1 MSQAL
6 RAVLKQ
12 EGKPIIFISRTPN
25 KAEEHYATNEKEMLA
40 IVWALKSLR
49 NYLYETVILRIFTDH
64 QPLTYAMSNKNTN
77 SKLKRWKVILEEYN
91 YEIKYKPEST
101 NIVAN
106 ALSRPQKK
114 IEVNSMMSTKHSSDS
129 SSKNLIVLVE
139 APINLFKNQ
148 IYLLEGKVR
157 LG

>member
-40 IVWALKSLR
+40 IFGALKSLR
-49 NYLYETVILRIFTDH
+49 TAILRIFTDH

-77 SKLKRWKVILEEYN
+77 TKLKRWKVILEEYN

-101 NIVAN
+101 NIVADT
-106 ALSRPQKK
+106 LSRPQQK
-114 IEVNSMMSTKHSSDS
+114 IEANSMTSTKHSNDGFM
-129 SSKNLIVLVE
+129 KIGKFCENLE
-139 APINLFKNQ
+139 N
-148 IYLLEGKVR
+148 
-157 LG
+157 